1 MPKPKK
7 DKGPTAVVAL
17 TEGELARE
25 AEIKKKQEIMLRTR
39 LEEWQAEEER
49 MSKWSER
56 EIQMRW
62 LDWLRSQ
69 KYKELSSEIEIMAQA
84 HDKALD
90 RKNAVLEML
99 MYDLA
104 EAEEQYRLA
113 LRTHLNNMDALIELQ
128 SRRMGDLQSEFEKHL
143 SELRHELEL
152 ERAEIVSKHEREK
165 QDLKAILENMR
176 IEAEKMDNNMQV
188 NFATQK
194 EETSEKSSD
203 ELHMLTTALEHEI
216 KDLQKEIHN
225 KNEEYQNKAGEK
237 MKNFQEQS
245 KEDKK
250 QMDQITSMGKKILK
264 LQEQIANTKANCNNN
279 MKECEERNQSMR
291 EERDAI
297 AGHFKDLKFRMQ
309 KWRRHQERRL
319 CELVTMAHRS
329 RNELRVRADQAERIL
344 KLTELCQQLETERER
359 YLSYNNDVSP
369 LEVQDEVALR
379 LQDPNAPPP
388 LKSFLED
395 LMKQDGEPNSE
406 DTELMTKFWLRY
418 NKVLLDNAAI
428 GQEQYHLRNE
438 NAKLKALLKQY
449 LDGISVNHDVMCV
462 NNNLLHVG
470 TFRGTR
476 AAGSTMTPAQ
486 VGGPP
491 ITVVEAQRVIR
502 EVAKQRAY

>member
-1 MPKPKK
+1 MPPKPPK
-7 DKGPTAVVAL
+7 PAAPLTAA
-17 TEGELARE
+17 EIARE
-25 AEIKKKQEIMLRTR
+25 AELRKKQEVMLRAR
-39 LEEWQAEEER
+39 LEELQFEEER

-69 KYKELSSEIEIMAQA
+69 KYKELSAEIEIIAQA

-99 MYDLA
+99 MHDLS

-128 SRRMGDLQSEFEKHL
+128 NRRMGDLQSEFEKHL
-143 SELRHELEL
+143 AELRHEFEL
-152 ERAEIVSKHEREK
+152 ERAEIAAKHDREK
-165 QDLKAILENMR
+165 ADLKLILENMR
-176 IEAEKMDNNMQV
+176 REAEAMDKNMQV

-203 ELHMLTTALEHEI
+203 ELHMLTTALEFEI
-216 KDLQKEIHN
+216 KDLQREIHQ
-225 KNEEYQNKAGEK
+225 KNEDYQNKAGDK
-237 MKNFQEQS
+237 MKSFQVQS
-245 KEDKK
+245 KKDKK

-279 MKECEERNQSMR
+279 MKECEERNQAMR

-297 AGHFKDLKFRMQ
+297 AGHFKDLKFKMQ

-319 CELVTMAHRS
+319 CELVTMAHRA

-359 YLSYNNDVSP
+359 YLSYNNDVNTA
-369 LEVQDEVALR
+369 EVEGEVALR

-388 LKSFLED
+388 VKSFLED
-395 LMKQDGEPNSE
+395 LQQAEGGIAED
-406 DTELMTKFWLRY
+406 DTELLTKFWLRF

-428 GQEQYHLRNE
+428 SQEQYHLRNE
-438 NAKLKALLKQY
+438 NAKLKTLLKQY
-449 LDGISVNHDVMCV
+449 LDGISVNHDVMCQ

-470 TFRGTR
+470 TFRSTRPIGGTG
-476 AAGSTMTPAQ
+476 AGATA
-486 VGGPP
+486 GGPA
-491 ITVVEAQRVIR
+491 ITIVEAQRVVR
-502 EVAKQRAY
+502 EISKQRAY